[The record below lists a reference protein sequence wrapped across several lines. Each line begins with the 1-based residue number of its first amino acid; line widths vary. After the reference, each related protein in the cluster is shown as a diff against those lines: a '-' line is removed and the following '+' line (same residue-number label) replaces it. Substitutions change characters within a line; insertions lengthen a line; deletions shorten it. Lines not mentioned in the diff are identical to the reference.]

1 VVRTVWQEAAWPG
14 ASPASRVAGPLQTGL
29 QPPPLL
35 VGQGSAGRRTPT
47 GLLRSDGSVL
57 FDSPVFSVTPQPM
70 TGSRTPHFVVN
81 LAEVRPRGGRV
92 PGFLPCTMMR
102 M

>member
-1 VVRTVWQEAAWPG
+1 M
-14 ASPASRVAGPLQTGL
+14 GL

-35 VGQGSAGRRTPT
+35 IGQGSAGRRTPT

-81 LAEVRPRGGRV
+81 LAEVRPLTRGVSIRV
-92 PGFLPCTMMR
+92 TFPAPK
-102 M
+102 